1 MNVRFGI
8 RLLLITPL
16 LVAALS
22 CGAVKE
28 RQVVTAP
35 PAYAAAKTASLSDLV
50 DLVNDRYAG
59 VDSLTVSKL
68 DVEFT
73 GGSIEDGYFE
83 KYRTAKG
90 YLVAEEPKSVFVNI
104 LNPLTSS
111 SVLVMASHNDEFQI
125 WIPSRN
131 QFVTGRT
138 DVKTDE
144 DNPVYNVRPLHILEG
159 ILIESVPVQNP
170 EFKYYIEE
178 DKDEAYKY
186 YVLGIFRST
195 PDSPVLELQRKIW
208 IERSTMHIR
217 RQQYYSGSELTGV
230 INYGSSVEIGNKL
243 VTTRVEI
250 NRPVERYAIS
260 FEFKPE
266 TVELNRELKPESFT
280 LRVPA
285 GAEVVQ
291 AEGND

>member
-1 MNVRFGI
+1 MNAKFGL
-8 RLLLITPL
+8 RLLLVTLL

-28 RQVVTAP
+28 RKVVTAP
-35 PAYAAAKTASLSDLV
+35 PAYAAARTASLSELV
-50 DLVNDRYAG
+50 ELVNDRYAG
-59 VDSLTVSKL
+59 IDSLTVSKL

-90 YLVAEEPKSVFVNI
+90 YLVAEEPRSVFVNI

-144 DNPVYNVRPLHILEG
+144 DNPIYNVRPLHILEG
-159 ILIESVPVQNP
+159 IMIEPVPVQDP
-170 EFKYYIEE
+170 EVKYYVEE
-178 DKDEAYKY
+178 DKDQAHKY
-186 YVLGIFRST
+186 YVLGIFRAT
-195 PDSPVLELQRKIW
+195 PESQVLELQRKIW

-217 RQQYYSGSELTGV
+217 RQQYYSGSELTSIV
-230 INYGSSVEIGNKL
+230 RYGSSVEIGNKL

-250 NRPVERYAIS
+250 DRPVERYAIS

-266 TVELNRELKPESFT
+266 TVELNREVKTESFT

-291 AEGND
+291 VEGNG

>member
-1 MNVRFGI
+1 MNAKFGL
-8 RLLLITPL
+8 RLLLISLL
-16 LVAALS
+16 LVAAIS

-35 PAYAAAKTASLSDLV
+35 PAYTAAKTASLSELV
-50 DLVNDRYAG
+50 ELVNDRYAG
-59 VDSLTVSKL
+59 IDSLTVSKL
-68 DVEFT
+68 EVEFT

-90 YLVAEEPKSVFVNI
+90 YLVAEKPKSVFVNI

-111 SVLVMASHNDEFQI
+111 SVLVMASHHGEFQI

-159 ILIESVPVQNP
+159 ILIESVPVQNS

-178 DKDEAYKY
+178 DKDQAYKY

-217 RQQYYSGSELTGV
+217 RQQYYSGSELTSIV
-230 INYGSSVEIGNKL
+230 QYGSSVEIGNKL
-243 VTTRVEI
+243 VATRVEI
-250 NRPVERYAIS
+250 DRPVERYAIS

-280 LRVPA
+280 LKVPA

-291 AEGND
+291 VEGKD

>member
-1 MNVRFGI
+1 MNAKFGL
-8 RLLLITPL
+8 RLLLVTLL

-28 RQVVTAP
+28 RKVVTTP
-35 PAYAAAKTASLSDLV
+35 PAYAAARTASLSELV
-50 DLVNDRYAG
+50 ELVNDRYAG
-59 VDSLTVSKL
+59 IDSLTVSKL

-90 YLVAEEPKSVFVNI
+90 YLVAEEPRSVFVNI

-144 DNPVYNVRPLHILEG
+144 DNPIYNVRPLHILEG
-159 ILIESVPVQNP
+159 IMIEPVPVQDP
-170 EFKYYIEE
+170 EVKYYVEE
-178 DKDEAYKY
+178 DKDQAHKY
-186 YVLGIFRST
+186 YVLGIFRAT
-195 PDSPVLELQRKIW
+195 PESQVLELQRKIW

-217 RQQYYSGSELTGV
+217 RQQYYSGSELTSIV
-230 INYGSSVEIGNKL
+230 RYGNSVEIGNKL

-250 NRPVERYAIS
+250 DRPVERYAIS

-266 TVELNRELKPESFT
+266 TVELNRELKTESFT

-291 AEGND
+291 VEGNG

>member
-1 MNVRFGI
+1 MNLTIGY
-8 RLLLITPL
+8 RLLLVTL
-16 LVAALS
+16 LLAASLS

-28 RQVVTAP
+28 RKVVTVP

-50 DLVNDRYAG
+50 ELVNGRYAG
-59 VDSLTVSKL
+59 VNSLTVSKL

-90 YLVAEEPKSVFVNI
+90 YLVASEPSSVFVNI

-144 DNPVYNVRPLHILEG
+144 DNPVYNVRPLHIMEG
-159 ILIESVPVQNP
+159 ILIESIPVQNP
-170 EFKYYIEE
+170 QFKYYVEE
-178 DKDEAYKY
+178 DKDQAYKY

-208 IERSTMHIR
+208 IERSTMHLR
-217 RQQYYSGSELTGV
+217 RQHYYSGSGLTSV
-230 INYGSSVEIGNKL
+230 IRYEDSVEIGSKL
-243 VTTRVEI
+243 VSTRVAI
-250 NRPVERYAIS
+250 DRPIERYTIS
-260 FEFKPE
+260 FDFKPE
-266 TVELNRELKPESFT
+266 TVELDRKLKPDSFT

-291 AEGND
+291 VKGNG